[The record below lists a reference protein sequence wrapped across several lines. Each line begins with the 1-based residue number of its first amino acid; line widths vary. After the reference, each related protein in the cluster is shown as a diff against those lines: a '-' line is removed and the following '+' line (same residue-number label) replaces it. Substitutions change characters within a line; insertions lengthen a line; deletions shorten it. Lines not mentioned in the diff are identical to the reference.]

1 MRFPGGYPRSPSPPK
16 EGIRKNRFGEKG
28 SLFHENE
35 KATGYLKKLTR
46 RVAASLL
53 AALLL
58 TAPTPVLAK
67 ESAPPTPRALSQY
80 TELTLPKVTDRDP
93 THYKRITVK
102 LGRAKLAMQ
111 GLYIQG
117 YAYLPLYELLDAYVE
132 TSESKVGAT
141 YRFSAQ
147 GLSISARDGEYY
159 IVANGRYFHMQVPT
173 VVMKDGVLYVPMQN
187 ASKALGIKTAF
198 DTSSLTVTLT
208 GSLTPPIS
216 GDRFY
221 AEDAVYWLSR
231 IISAE
236 SRGEPSLGQIAVGN
250 VILNRVRA
258 KEFPNTIW
266 GVIFDKKYGVQFTPV
281 ANGTIYSAPSESA
294 IIAAK
299 ICLEGYSLSSEILYF
314 YAPYGSTSSWVEEN
328 RPYLFTIK
336 NHRFFG

>member
-1 MRFPGGYPRSPSPPK
+1 MHFPEGSGEPLTPEGGDWQ
-16 EGIRKNRFGEKG
+16 NRFGEKG
-28 SLFHENE
+28 SLFHTDE
-35 KATGYLKKLTR
+35 KATGYLKKLTKR
-46 RVAASLL
+46 IAAALLAVLLL
-53 AALLL
+53 AAPTL
-58 TAPTPVLAK
+58 TTVKA
-67 ESAPPTPRALSQY
+67 SAPPSPRALSEY
-80 TELTLPKVTDRDP
+80 NELSLSKITDKDP

-111 GLYIQG
+111 GLYILGQ
-117 YAYLPLYELLDAYVE
+117 AYLPLYELLDAYVE
-132 TSESKVGAT
+132 TSQSKVGAT
-141 YRFSAQ
+141 YRFGAQ
-147 GLSISARDGEYY
+147 GLSISARDGDYY
-159 IVANGRYFHMQVPT
+159 IVANGRYFHMQIPT
-173 VVMKDGVLYVPMQN
+173 VVMNDGMLYVPMQN
-187 ASKALGIKTAF
+187 ASKALGIKTVF
-198 DTSSLTVTLT
+198 DEKSLTVTLS
-208 GSLTPPIS
+208 GSYAPPIS

-281 ANGTIYSAPSESA
+281 ANGTVYSAPSESA

-299 ICLEGYSLSSEILYF
+299 ICLEGYSLNSEILYF
-314 YAPYGSTSSWVEEN
+314 YAPYGSTSSWVEQN

-336 NHRFFG
+336 SHRFFG